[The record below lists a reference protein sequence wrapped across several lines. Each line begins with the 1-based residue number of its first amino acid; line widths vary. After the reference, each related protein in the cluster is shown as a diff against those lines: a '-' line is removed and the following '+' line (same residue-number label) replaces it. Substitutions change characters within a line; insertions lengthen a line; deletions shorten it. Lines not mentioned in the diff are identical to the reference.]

1 VAWGAAWAAGG
12 VAAGSGGGGEL
23 AWAMTEAATAKRT
36 LNTDDTPTRPTD
48 RTSQVYVS
56 AEQTAIDLRRTGG
69 IIGRVAA
76 PESPPRPALFLD
88 RDGVLNED
96 QGFVHRWED
105 FRWIAGARETV
116 AAFNR
121 AGWLVIVV
129 TNQSGVGRG
138 YYTEADMHV
147 LHDRMQA
154 DLAEAGARI
163 DAFYHAP
170 QHPDSPSAVYRHP
183 DPPLRKPN
191 PGMILQALSDWP
203 IDREAS
209 LLVGDKPSDLE
220 AASRA
225 GVRAVLF
232 EGGDLQ
238 VFLRS
243 LSLP

>member
-1 VAWGAAWAAGG
+1 MAGIQLF
-12 VAAGSGGGGEL
+12 E
-23 AWAMTEAATAKRT
+23 
-36 LNTDDTPTRPTD
+36 TPPETPCRYSRP
-48 RTSQVYVS
+48 VS
-56 AEQTAIDLRRTGG
+56 
-69 IIGRVAA
+69 
-76 PESPPRPALFLD
+76 PSPALKPALFLD

-96 QGFVHRWED
+96 QGYVHRWED
-105 FRWIAGARETV
+105 FRWISGAREAV

-138 YYTEADMHV
+138 FYTEAAVHA
-147 LHDRMQA
+147 LHAHMQA
-154 DLAEAGARI
+154 DLGAIGAHI

-170 QHPDSPSAVYRHP
+170 QHPEASEDAYRHP

-191 PGMILQALSDWP
+191 PGMILQALGDWP

-225 GVRAVLF
+225 GIKGVLF
-232 EGGDLQ
+232 SGGDLAE
-238 VFLRS
+238 FLEAAA
-243 LSLP
+243 LMP